1 MQLLEDVFI
10 IENLQVINEGRGNG
24 PMKISGCFQRA
35 DEANNNK
42 RIYDKK
48 ILEREIERLTESL
61 GGRRLMGELDHPK
74 QDQVSL
80 RNVSHLIT
88 NLEFKGNEM
97 IGEAELLNTPAGLTA
112 QALIKGGVKL
122 GISSRGTGSLTD
134 RPDGNKN
141 VNEDFK
147 LIERDDLW
155 KYIILAAG
163 SVLVIAPCEVMSI
176 RSAKNPGKARALTS
190 MNFII
195 LFFASVYF
203 LKSEKI
209 TPKKIGGI
217 LLTIMGIYMIV

>member
-1 MQLLEDVFI
+1 MFITDTNILENI
-10 IENLQVINEGRGNG
+10 QILEESSSKGT
-24 PMKISGCFQRA
+24 MKICGIFQRA

-134 RPDGNKN
+134 RPDGCKN

-147 LIERDDLW
+147 LITFDLVADPST
-155 KYIILAAG
+155 KGAFPSLA
-163 SVLVIAPCEVMSI
+163 ESI
-176 RSAKNPGKARALTS
+176 NSEFINETVASTMDKA
-190 MNFII
+190 
-195 LFFASVYF
+195 Y
-203 LKSEKI
+203 SEKVFI
-209 TPKKIGGI
+209 T
-217 LLTIMGIYMIV
+217 LLKNKLRNF